1 MEYASKEFLEE
12 IFKMVN
18 NYVEFLASQGLELDE
33 DGDIRDVYTKE
44 KVLKIDDKYE

>member
-12 IFKMVN
+12 IFKTVN